1 MNNLNEKL
9 EVKRVVQAYLKKRL
23 RCQKAKELSV
33 KKQVVHQRKQSGGG
47 LSPPSL
53 FKHALLYRFK
63 AQTFDPLQTLYFH
76 QLIERPLHDFFCVLP
91 ERNHALF

>member
-1 MNNLNEKL
+1 MPKGKETFGKKAGRPPEKT
-9 EVKRVVQAYLKKRL
+9 VWR
-23 RCQKAKELSV
+23 
-33 KKQVVHQRKQSGGG
+33 G